1 MGMKINQ
8 LGNVFEVGKKKML
21 DDKALGFHSL
31 KQLLTPLQF
40 LSIVDIEH

>member
-1 MGMKINQ
+1 MRMKLNQ
-8 LGNVFEVGKKKML
+8 LGNVFEVEKNKMI

-31 KQLLTPLQF
+31 KQFFTPLQF